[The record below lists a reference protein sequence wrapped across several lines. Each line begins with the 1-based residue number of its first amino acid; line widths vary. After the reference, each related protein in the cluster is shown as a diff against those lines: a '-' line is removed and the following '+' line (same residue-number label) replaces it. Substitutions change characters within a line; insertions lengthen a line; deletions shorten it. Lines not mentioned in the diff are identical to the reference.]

1 METPFYLKD
10 GHGATSVLQSDK
22 LNKSN
27 QIFIISAIEK
37 VIKSKYSYNNKAT
50 KIELKNTFISLPI
63 KNGKVDY
70 NFMESFINTI
80 EEEHIAQLNTYLV
93 ATGLKNYT
101 LTKEEEKALNDYEK
115 NNINLGV
122 FKIEELF
129 KIQNTKS
136 FNKNKLVKGNEYD
149 YVTRTSQNQGILQK
163 TGFVNKKNINSS
175 GIWSLGLLQ
184 MDFFYRKKPWY
195 AGQFIRKVTSK
206 IELKEATTFYFSTL
220 LNKQKKKLLSVLVR
234 DVDEVFLKS
243 ELSLPIL
250 ADGRIDFIFMET
262 LISAIQKLII
272 KDVVMYTNKK
282 SENTTLT
289 LRE

>member
-1 METPFYLKD
+1 M
-10 GHGATSVLQSDK
+10 QSDK

-70 NFMESFINTI
+70 NFMENFINTI

-93 ATGLKNYT
+93 ATDLKNYT

-115 NNINLGV
+115 NNINLGI

-250 ADGRIDFIFMET
+250 ADGRIDFVFMET

-282 SENTTLT
+282 SESTTLT
-289 LRE
+289 LKE